1 MMFQISMHLLS
12 IALTFVVIVTSV
24 EAYWK
29 GFNIKDNLSDGT
41 TCRGYND
48 WKDAF
53 NTMKNLPGT
62 TYGSFNSAR
71 LYSSYECQT
80 LANAVP
86 AALATN
92 TKLLVGI
99 DPELN
104 YEAEKGALLAAVRKH
119 GFDWVVAVS
128 VGSED
133 VYRGQTNASALVE
146 KIYDVRGMLANVAG
160 YSTSIKVGHVDTN
173 NVWFNTD
180 NRALIRACDFI
191 GADVYPYFQTNDNN
205 SIENSLTLFNNGV
218 SKLRSSVTAAGS
230 SASVWIT
237 ETGWPNNGTTK
248 NNAVAS
254 VANAKQYYKTV
265 GCSAFKSLNTFW
277 FTLQDWSAYPSFGV
291 IDENGTPFFDFSC

>member
-1 MMFQISMHLLS
+1 MVHFNMHILS
-12 IALTFVVIVTSV
+12 IALVFVSV
-24 EAYWK
+24 ANAYWK

-62 TYGSFNSAR
+62 TYGSFNAAR
-71 LYSSYECQT
+71 LYSSYDCNS

-92 TKLLVGI
+92 TKILVGI
-99 DPELN
+99 NPEQN
-104 YEAEKGALLAAVRKH
+104 YEAEKGALLAAVEKH

-133 VYRGQTNASALVE
+133 VYRGQTNASALAE
-146 KIYDVRGMLANVAG
+146 KIYDVRGMLATVSG
-160 YSTSIKVGHVDTN
+160 YSKSIKVGHVDTN
-173 NVWFNTD
+173 NVWFSTD
-180 NRALIRACDFI
+180 SKPLIRACDFI
-191 GADVYPYFQTNDNN
+191 GADVYPYFQTTESN
-205 SIENSLTLFNNGV
+205 SIDDAQTLFNSAV
-218 SKLRSSVTAAGS
+218 TKLKSSVSAAGS
-230 SASVWIT
+230 TATVWIT

-248 NNAVAS
+248 NKAVAS
-254 VANAKQYYKTV
+254 VENSKKYYQAV

-291 IDENGTPFFDFSC
+291 IDMDGTPFYDMSC